1 MLNVS
6 GNPELTEYYENYPG
20 MYELQSETWDGLP
33 MYKQITGVDEAGNN
47 VYGEGIVRNNSLVAF
62 SIPSNFYRII
72 TKIFN

>member
-20 MYELQSETWDGLP
+20 MYELQIETWDGLP

-47 VYGEGIVRNNSLVAF
+47 VYGEGIVRNN
-62 SIPSNFYRII
+62 
-72 TKIFN
+72 T

>member
-20 MYELQSETWDGLP
+20 MYELQTETWDGLP

-47 VYGEGIVRNNSLVAF
+47 VYGEGIVRNNH
-62 SIPSNFYRII
+62 
-72 TKIFN
+72 T